1 MSKSPSKAQKVKT
14 RGANAPTPQS
24 REEAASFIHDIGVRQ
39 REIARIE
46 ADMNDAIAKAKKD
59 AEAIAQPLRDQIE
72 RLTEGLRHWAEAHRV
87 ELTDNGKRKFGD
99 LGAGK
104 IEWRLAPP
112 RVTIRGVDDVIARIK
127 TLGLS
132 IFLRTKEEIDKEAM
146 LREPDKARL
155 IAGVSI
161 GTAGENFY
169 VEPFEAE
176 IKGAAE

>member
-1 MSKSPSKAQKVKT
+1 MSKPPKAKT
-14 RGANAPTPQS
+14 RGANVPVPQS

-46 ADMNDAIAKAKKD
+46 ADMNDRIAQAKKD
-59 AEAIAQPLRDQIE
+59 AEAVATPLREQVE
-72 RLTEGLRHWAEAHRV
+72 RFTEGLRNWAEAHRAA
-87 ELTDNGKRKFGD
+87 LTENGKRKFAD
-99 LGAGK
+99 LGTGK

-112 RVTIRGVDDVIARIK
+112 RVSIRGVDEVIGRIK

-132 IFLRTKEEIDKEAM
+132 VFLRTKEEIDKEAM
-146 LREPDKARL
+146 LREPEKARL

-161 GTAGENFY
+161 GTAGENFS